1 MEEYKVDSSD
11 LIKKN
16 KSIKLGPYFD
26 KVYKKH
32 VDSYGEFGAENIRD
46 NIIPTFKMAL
56 EQYEDEDK
64 NNNMLLV
71 GKVQSGK
78 TSNLEMFT
86 ALALDNGYNMVVIYG
101 GYDNTLLSQTKD
113 RFIETFDID
122 YLDSSPV
129 IFSSDNGDIFSV
141 IDDDIIEDLLDSEKP
156 IFIISMKRPNAMN
169 KVNDFL
175 ARINKTDLNAFII
188 DDEGDQASLN
198 TKKNKISDASATYDS
213 ICTFVIFKFI
223 ASFVK

>member
-1 MEEYKVDSSD
+1 MEEYKVESSG

-16 KSIKLGPYFD
+16 INIKQLFYYN
-26 KVYKKH
+26 KVHEKH
-32 VDSYGEFGAENIRD
+32 IELYDESGAENIRD
-46 NIIPTFKMAL
+46 NITSTFRSAL
-56 EQYEDEDK
+56 EQYEDENK

-113 RFIETFDID
+113 RFAKTFDIPD
-122 YLDSSPV
+122 KINYSEKSPV
-129 IFSSDNGDIFSV
+129 IFSSDESPKLLAV
-141 IDDDIIEDLLDSEKP
+141 DDEIIEDLLTSEKP

-169 KVNDFL
+169 KVNDL
-175 ARINKTDLNAFII
+175 LDRIDKTELKAFII

-198 TKKNKISDASATYDS
+198 TEKDKKQLSRRCQRIGKP
-213 ICTFVIFKFI
+213 
-223 ASFVK
+223 